1 MQTELKILS
10 HHDIDEF
17 IELINVFA
25 EVFEMENFSK
35 TDKNYLQRILSK
47 PDFLVLIVKSN
58 NKVVGGLTVYLLD
71 QYYSTKPLA
80 YIYDLGILKEFQH
93 QGIGKMLVG
102 NLIHHCKEK
111 GFEEVFVQTH
121 KTDKHAAEFYRS
133 TNATQEEEVIH
144 FSYLV

>member
-17 IELINVFA
+17 MELINVFA

-35 TDKNYLQRILSK
+35 PDKNYLQRILSK
-47 PDFLVLIVKSN
+47 PDFLVLIAKSN
-58 NKVVGGLTVYLLD
+58 NKVVGGLTVYMLE

-80 YIYDLGILKEFQH
+80 YIYDLGVLKEFQH
-93 QGIGKMLVG
+93 QGTGKMLVG
-102 NLIHHCKEK
+102 NLIDYCKQK

-121 KTDKHAAEFYRS
+121 KTDKHAAAFYRS
-133 TNATQEEEVIH
+133 INATQEEEVIH